1 MSRAKLSRRAVLS
14 GLAASPAA
22 IDFLRS
28 AIAEAQTSLSQSG
41 LVGEFQGPTMIT
53 DPAKWPK
60 RFAEAPMLADLVK
73 AGKLPPVEQRVPAE
87 PMVWQPL
94 NEIGKYGGTWRRAF
108 TGPADGENGNR
119 IQSSDKPLHWSADGS
134 KIVPCVAKGYELSD
148 DGKTYTLF
156 LRKGM
161 RWSDGAPFTADDF
174 IFWFEDIY
182 NNPEIVP
189 TPTPEMRPQGKPGRM
204 VKVDESTVRWE
215 FEVPYFLFEEIMA
228 GDTAMGGGQAVRQAQ
243 KVSFGAY
250 APAHYLKQF
259 LPKYSSVEAANAL
272 AKQGGFE
279 NWVQM
284 LHFKK
289 DWELNPDLPVLGP
302 WRSVRPIN
310 NPIWLLERNP
320 YYYAVDTAGNQLP
333 YFDRVQFTLAENLE
347 VINLRAMAGDYDEQE
362 RHIDLG
368 KLPVLLDNQAKG
380 NYKVHLD
387 LGFAGSDFMFQ
398 VNQSFTG
405 DAEIRKWLTNA
416 DFRRAL
422 SMGIDRDQLNETF
435 WLGVGTPGSLAP
447 GDSMPQSPGPE
458 WRKKWSMLDVAQG
471 ERAAR
476 QDRTDQEGRGW
487 VPGPYRQ
494 RRTAAHPGHRD
505 RGVPAVPEDGRDGR
519 RPVAQD
525 RHPGGCQGDG
535 ARTGLCE
542 ARNNEHHSSSGTMAA
557 PSCCTCSPRGPS
569 RSSSRPRL
577 MGPAMRPGTRPA
589 ASRAPSL
596 TIPTSLKIFDL
607 YTEAAGLKAEGRN
620 RNAQEIWKIL
630 VDQQY
635 GIGTV
640 GQSPAGLGVRLVS
653 NRWAISLRG
662 SASRSIAAPRATR
675 IPRPGTSRPERC
687 CMLPLFAGSCWRRSC
702 GHHAG
707 DLRDHPAAAGR
718 LRRRLRRA
726 GERVRYGDLGRRGG
740 RVAPRLWP
748 GSAVVGAIL

>member
-1 MSRAKLSRRAVLS
+1 MSKVKLSRRGVLAA
-14 GLAASPAA
+14 LAASPAA
-22 IDFLRS
+22 VEFLRS
-28 AIAEAQTSLSQSG
+28 AVAEAQTSLSQSG
-41 LVGEFQGPTMIT
+41 LVGEIQGPTIIT

-60 RFAEAPMLADLVK
+60 KFAEAPMLTELVK

-87 PMVWQPL
+87 PLVWQPL
-94 NEIGKYGGTWRRAF
+94 NEIGKYGGAWRRAF

-161 RWSDGAPFTADDF
+161 KWSDGSPFTADDF

-182 NNPEIVP
+182 SNPEIVP

-204 VKVDESTVRWE
+204 VKVDETTVRWE
-215 FEVPYFLFEEIMA
+215 FDVPYFLFEEIMA
-228 GDTAMGGGQAVRQAQ
+228 GDTAMGGGQAVRQAA

-250 APAHYLKQF
+250 APGHYLKQF

-289 DWELNPDLPVLGP
+289 DWELNADLPVLGP

-347 VINLRAMAGDYDEQE
+347 VINLRAMAGEYDEQE

-387 LGFAGSDFMFQ
+387 LGFAGSDFMFH

-405 DAEIRKWLTNA
+405 DAEVRKWLTNA

-422 SMGIDRDQLNETF
+422 SLGIDRDQLNETF
-435 WLGVGTPGSLAP
+435 WLGVGTPGSPAP
-447 GDSMPQSPGPE
+447 GESMPQSPGAD
-458 WRKKWSMLDVAQG
+458 WRKKWSVLDVKQANALLDKIG
-471 ERAAR
+471 LAKKDADGFRL
-476 QDRTDQEGRGW
+476 RTDKAERLRIQVIAIAAFLPYPKLAEMVADQWRKIGIQADVREMERGLGFANLANNDHQLFVW
-487 VPGPYRQ
+487 NQ
-494 RRTAAHPGHRD
+494 WRD
-505 RGVPAVPEDGRDGR
+505 RVAVPVSYLGRAGR
-519 RPVAQD
+519 
-525 RHPGGCQGDG
+525 
-535 ARTGLCE
+535 
-542 ARNNEHHSSSGTMAA
+542 
-557 PSCCTCSPRGPS
+557 S
-569 RSSSRPRL
+569 RRR
-577 MGPAMRPGTRPA
+577 
-589 ASRAPSL
+589 
-596 TIPTSLKIFDL
+596 
-607 YTEAAGLKAEGRN
+607 
-620 RNAQEIWKIL
+620 IW
-630 VDQQY
+630 
-635 GIGTV
+635 
-640 GQSPAGLGVRLVS
+640 A
-653 NRWAISLRG
+653 SLRG
-662 SASRSIAAPRATR
+662 VVLVRRQAGHQAGRS
-675 IPRPGTSRPERC
+675 E
-687 CMLPLFAGSCWRRSC
+687 
-702 GHHAG
+702 HYE
-707 DLRDHPAAAGR
+707 DLRSVCRGR
-718 LRRRLRRA
+718 
-726 GERVRYGDLGRRGG
+726 
-740 RVAPRLWP
+740 WP
-748 GSAVVGAIL
+748 QG